1 MGLNKFKVYFF
12 VVLFSFKITKSEICN
27 YYSDCT
33 CSFCGEDRNYAE
45 CDFINLFC
53 EDGSNTYTTKYSTYK
68 SNYLNYYKRERDAE
82 IFCGDQKPAIKENQ
96 KETTIIKTGKS
107 YTQGTRIHC
116 SYNVIYNDYY
126 NSYKKYNPLMTYE
139 ITEGGTNKL
148 KFNLIILYYGQ
159 NDIKTDLFNDDEL
172 RNRPYYDNVTDYDK
186 VELLIDFKENEYS
199 HIDEVFTVKVKLELK
214 EGEKEDDDSGS
225 NTGAIAG
232 GIGGVVVILIIVFC
246 ICAYCRREKTYVVKE
261 KSSCL
266 IF

>member
-1 MGLNKFKVYFF
+1 MQKYF
-12 VVLFSFKITKSEICN
+12 VETKN
-27 YYSDCT
+27 Q
-33 CSFCGEDRNYAE
+33 
-45 CDFINLFC
+45 L
-53 EDGSNTYTTKYSTYK
+53 
-68 SNYLNYYKRERDAE
+68 
-82 IFCGDQKPAIKENQ
+82 KENQ

-116 SYNVIYNDYY
+116 YYNVIYNDYY

-139 ITEGGTNKL
+139 VTEGGANKL
-148 KFNLIILYYGQ
+148 KFNLIIIYYGE
-159 NDIKTDLFNDDEL
+159 NEVVTDLFTDEDL

-214 EGEKEDDDSGS
+214 EGETEDNNSGS
-225 NTGAIAG
+225 NTAALGGGVGG
-232 GIGGVVVILIIVFC
+232 GILGIVIIVG
-246 ICAYCRREKTYVVKE
+246 IIYYCCGGEKTYEVKE